1 MIQPYIDYGTV
12 DDLFLLLP
20 SVAITFQRCDNP
32 DCGELHGVGLSIA
45 WLFGYFEV
53 GVSNG

>member
-1 MIQPYIDYGTV
+1 MNPYIDCGAV

-32 DCGELHGVGLSIA
+32 DCGQLHGVGLSIA
-45 WLFGYFEV
+45 WLFGYLEV
-53 GVSNG
+53 GVMIG